1 MRRIRKVFSEEMH
14 RTFEGDNSLS
24 EETQDEVMA
33 HIYSKDHGATAKG
46 EPVICRYINCENCIL
61 SQEEDCSGAMYDWLM
76 EEI

>member
-1 MRRIRKVFSEEMH
+1 MRRIRKVFSEEMY